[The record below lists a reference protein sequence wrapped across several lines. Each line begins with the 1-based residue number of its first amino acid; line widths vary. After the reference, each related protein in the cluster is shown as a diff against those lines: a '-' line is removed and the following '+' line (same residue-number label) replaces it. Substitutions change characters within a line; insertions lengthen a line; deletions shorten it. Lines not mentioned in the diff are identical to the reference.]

1 MPKSVKNV
9 MLDDSHIAFVKQVKE
24 EKKLSSFSSTLDM
37 IIAFYQENQ
46 KLVDNEKLE
55 LFFKEFDERYKAK
68 LFDPIRLRTG
78 YTEKNMQI
86 VIEMLN
92 AVAARLSLSHTST
105 KYEPTLCFTQ
115 ARDEVQK
122 TIEANKQKK
131 DSAKIKKKKA
141 KVDLVSSAEE
151 ELMEIDFDFLDLTE

>member
-9 MLDDSHIAFVKQVKE
+9 MLEDEHIAFIKQVKE

-46 KLVDNEKLE
+46 KSVDNEKLE

-68 LFDPIRLRTG
+68 WLDPIRLRTG

-115 ARDEVQK
+115 ARDEVRK

-131 DSAKIKKKKA
+131 DSAKVKKKKA
-141 KVDLVSSAEE
+141 KIDLASSAEE